1 MGEEVGAVCGGVEFE
16 MMGEWVSLEGM
27 MVNTEEKSLW
37 DDCKAYDVRA

>member
-1 MGEEVGAVCGGVEFE
+1 
-16 MMGEWVSLEGM
+16 LEGM